1 MLNIFEF
8 QLKCAP
14 YVLVKCKN
22 NRFYISI
29 LKFERMLKL
38 KIFFIALWNIWFY
51 FLAGFG
57 VILLF
62 PVLLIAV
69 SIDFEHPYLTVIKPG
84 V

>member
-1 MLNIFEF
+1 
-8 QLKCAP
+8 
-14 YVLVKCKN
+14 
-22 NRFYISI
+22 
-29 LKFERMLKL
+29 MLKL

-69 SIDFEHPYLTVIKPG
+69 SREKLYPALFYLAKYLWSPIITFGMGFIPKVIIGDHKYFAK
-84 V
+84 